1 MDALGIKAIKEQ
13 NGLVMVQE
21 PSSAKFDSMP
31 ANAIRVRADIIAP
44 VEKLPTKLINFLNF
58 FPANKIQIEAKNIS
72 NEKIVASCSSINH
85 DFRCTRKVL

>member
-1 MDALGIKAIKEQ
+1 
-13 NGLVMVQE
+13 MVQE

-72 NEKIVASCSSINH
+72 NEKMWQSLLLDQS
-85 DFRCTRKVL
+85 